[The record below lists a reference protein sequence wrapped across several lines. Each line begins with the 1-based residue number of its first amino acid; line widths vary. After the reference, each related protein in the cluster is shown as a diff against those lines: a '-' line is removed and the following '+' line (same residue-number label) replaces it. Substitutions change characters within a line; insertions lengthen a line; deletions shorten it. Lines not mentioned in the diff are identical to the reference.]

1 MCSSIYKE
9 NVLCFCI
16 AGMAMDGAP
25 HATRTPFIHRCQE
38 TKKSTKSTFVPT
50 SAGHL
55 LIFVGDVFIR
65 CTASRIIVPQ

>member
-1 MCSSIYKE
+1 
-9 NVLCFCI
+9 
-16 AGMAMDGAP
+16 MDGAP